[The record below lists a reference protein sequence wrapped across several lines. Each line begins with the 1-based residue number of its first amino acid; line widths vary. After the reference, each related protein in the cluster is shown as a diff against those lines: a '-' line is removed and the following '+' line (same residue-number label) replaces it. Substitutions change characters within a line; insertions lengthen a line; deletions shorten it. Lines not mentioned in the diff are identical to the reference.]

1 MFLISFYFHLVHLPY
16 TPSFLWQEMCF
27 PGTFDQHQFSPQT
40 NSRQQE
46 TLIFPLL
53 GKFPFCCLFVL
64 KYSTTCFPR
73 LFTVSVTPE
82 CQLFGEHTFLNQHMF
97 DASSYRLLGC
107 GPFDRLWALRACLI
121 TSFTPFGRSGRVT
134 HAPLHRDASRVDAS
148 HTDALH
154 TDASHMDAS
163 HRTQMIASYTN
174 DDDRTVSK

>member
-16 TPSFLWQEMCF
+16 TPSFLWQEICF
-27 PGTFDQHQFSPQT
+27 PGTFDQHQFFLQT
-40 NSRQQE
+40 KARQQEMCFLGTFDFLSRQRQQE

-64 KYSTTCFPR
+64 KYSSTCFPR

-107 GPFDRLWALRACLI
+107 NPSGLLDNVLHALRALRPCDPRN
-121 TSFTPFGRSGRVT
+121 SAMMG
-134 HAPLHRDASRVDAS
+134 
-148 HTDALH
+148 
-154 TDASHMDAS
+154 
-163 HRTQMIASYTN
+163 
-174 DDDRTVSK
+174 

>member
-1 MFLISFYFHLVHLPY
+1 
-16 TPSFLWQEMCF
+16 MCF
-27 PGTFDQHQFSPQT
+27 PGTFDQHQFFLQT
-40 NSRQQE
+40 KARQQEMCFLGTFDFLSRQRQQE

-134 HAPLHRDASRVDAS
+134 HA
-148 HTDALH
+148 
-154 TDASHMDAS
+154 
-163 HRTQMIASYTN
+163 
-174 DDDRTVSK
+174 TVQRWDSAF